1 MDMFIVEGAD
11 GGEDALLREQE
22 NDELKEEL
30 EQTREEI
37 AEVKSANNEA
47 LPLSALK
54 KKKQKR
60 NLQPFEQWVE
70 DVIAGRKTTDDEL

>member
-37 AEVKSANNEA
+37 AEAKSANNET

-70 DVIAGRKTTDDEL
+70 DVIAGRKMIDDEL